1 MSAVLELRRVL
12 KRFGE
17 TLGVGPVDF
26 GVQEGE
32 FLTLLGPS
40 GCGKTTTLHIVA
52 GLLYPDE
59 GTVTLRGRDIT
70 RLDPQHRDMGLV
82 FQNYALFPH
91 KTVFDN
97 VAFGLRMRKVAQSK
111 IRDRVSRMLELVGL
125 PGVEARQPHQLSG
138 GQRQRVALA
147 RALVIEPSLLLL
159 DEPLSNLDAVLR
171 KRMRHELREIQQR
184 LGIATVFVTHDQ
196 DEAFEM
202 SDRVILM
209 NVGHIEQVATPEEL
223 YNSPTSRFAAEF
235 IGEVNLIDG
244 IVASLIGD
252 SAVVESA
259 LGGRYAAR
267 GDGGALGVGDEVLLM
282 VRPERIGI
290 ETSPPANGEAV
301 EATVANRVFSG
312 NTLIFTL
319 RTASGVELTASKPST
334 AQYRDIAPQSTVWL
348 DLGDCRLLPRE
359 DVRCGLAV
367 ESSRRPC
374 SRPLRFSTC
383 PSCWR
388 RSGSSW

>member
-26 GVQEGE
+26 EVQEGE

-52 GLLYPDE
+52 GLLHPDE
-59 GTVTLRGRDIT
+59 GTVTLGGRDIT

-111 IRDRVSRMLELVGL
+111 IRDRVSRMLEVVGL

-244 IVASLIGD
+244 TVASLIGD
-252 SAVVESA
+252 SAVVEAA

-267 GDGGALGVGDEVLLM
+267 GDGGALGIGDKVLLM

-290 ETSPPANGEAV
+290 ETSPSANGEAV

-359 DVRCGLAV
+359 
-367 ESSRRPC
+367 
-374 SRPLRFSTC
+374 T
-383 PSCWR
+383 
-388 RSGSSW
+388 